1 HQVIFFRDQ
10 GMGLD
15 QHKAFGRLF
24 GELHIHPTAKAPEG
38 HPEIITIHADENSK
52 VVAGMKWHSDVSC
65 DEEPP
70 MGSILHIHT
79 IPDVGG
85 DTMFASGYAAYEA
98 LSEPVKA
105 LIDGLKAWNE
115 SAQVHRDRFG
125 ASGKLRDGENAFPE
139 SLHPIVRTH
148 PVTGRKA
155 LFVNENFT
163 TRIEGL
169 NKNES
174 DAILKMLYDHI
185 ATPEFHCRFRWRENS
200 VAFWDNRCTQHR
212 TVWDYY
218 PQVRHGYRVT
228 IAGDKPF

>member
-1 HQVIFFRDQ
+1 
-10 GMGLD
+10 MGDGAGL
-15 QHKAFGRLF
+15 QTAL
-24 GELHIHPTAKAPEG
+24 EPISCTHPTQLLGTALARG
-38 HPEIITIHADENSK
+38 LLQN
-52 VVAGMKWHSDVSC
+52 M
-65 DEEPP
+65 
-70 MGSILHIHT
+70 
-79 IPDVGG
+79 
-85 DTMFASGYAAYEA
+85 AS
-98 LSEPVKA
+98 P
-105 LIDGLKAWNE
+105 NE
-115 SAQVHRDRFG
+115 R
-125 ASGKLRDGENAFPE
+125 KLRDGENAFPE
-139 SLHPIVRTH
+139 SLHPIVHTH

-169 NKNES
+169 NKTES